1 MAQQFFAPCPTG
13 LEAVLAQELAAIGA
27 SKVVPTRGGASFEGG
42 WDTCYKVNLW
52 SRIASRVLWKVASH
66 PYLDEEDVY
75 RRCHAV
81 PWSKLFEVSRTI
93 RVNVSAIGSPLRSL
107 DFITLRIKDAVC
119 DRFRKDTDE
128 RPSVSTTSPDVRI
141 HAFFEKSSFS
151 VYLDTSGEA
160 LFKRGYRLGTTEAPL
175 RENLAAG
182 MLALSGWTPEQVL
195 LDPMCGTGTIL
206 MEAALIALGIAPG
219 AQRDFAFGKLHSYDA
234 ALWKS
239 MRAAVPAPAQ
249 RKLAIHGSDRDRR
262 QVEIARKTFY
272 AMGLENAVE
281 IQTCDVLERKPPAA
295 AGIMVTNPPYGVR
308 LETAE
313 ALANFYPKLGTALK
327 HNFPGWTAY
336 VFTADLDLTKR
347 MGLKPS
353 RRIPLFNGSL
363 ECRLYEIKLVAGALR
378 AVRREA

>member
-1 MAQQFFAPCPTG
+1 MAHQFFAPCPTG
-13 LEAVLAQELAAIGA
+13 LEAVLAQELTATGA
-27 SKVVPTRGGASFEGG
+27 DKVTPTRGGASFEGS
-42 WDTCYKVNLW
+42 WATCYKVNLW
-52 SRIASRVLWKVASH
+52 SRIASRVLWKAASH
-66 PYLDEEDVY
+66 PYRDEEDVY
-75 RRCHAV
+75 RRCFAM
-81 PWSKLFEVSRTI
+81 PWSNLFQVTRTI

-119 DRFRKDTDE
+119 DRFRKDTGE
-128 RPSVSTTSPDVRI
+128 RPSVSTTSPDIRI
-141 HAFFEKSSFS
+141 HAFFEKSFFS

-160 LFKRGYRLGTTEAPL
+160 LFKRGYRLGSTEAPL

-182 MLALSGWTPEQVL
+182 MLALSGWTPEQAL

-206 MEAALIALGIAPG
+206 VEAALIALGMAPG
-219 AQRDFAFGKLHSYDA
+219 AQRDFAFGKLHGYDA
-234 ALWKS
+234 ALWRS
-239 MRAAVPAPAQ
+239 IRSEVPVAAN
-249 RKLAIHGSDRDRR
+249 RKLQIHGSDRDRR
-262 QVEIARKTFY
+262 QVETARKTFY

-281 IQTCDVLERKPPAA
+281 IEVCDVLERKPPAVS
-295 AGIMVTNPPYGVR
+295 GIVLTNPPYGVR

-336 VFTADLDLTKR
+336 IFTGDLDLPKR

-363 ECRLYEIKLVAGALR
+363 ECRLYEIKLVAGAM
-378 AVRREA
+378 RRERP